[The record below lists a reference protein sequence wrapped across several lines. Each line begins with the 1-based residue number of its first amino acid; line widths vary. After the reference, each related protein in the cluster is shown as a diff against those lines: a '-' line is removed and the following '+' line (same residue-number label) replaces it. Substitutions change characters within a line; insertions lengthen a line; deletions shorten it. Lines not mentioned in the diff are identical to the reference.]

1 LTMKSGVECEY
12 FLISPDGNSI
22 ADPRDT
28 QSKPCYDQSALM
40 RRYDLIKEICDC
52 MIEMGWGPYQN
63 DHEDANGQFE
73 MNWDY
78 SDCLKTADRHTFFK
92 YMVKTIAEKHGLR
105 ATFMPKPFE
114 NLTGNGCH
122 AHISVWDGKKNKFL
136 DNSNN
141 LGLSKMAYN
150 FLGGVIKHASSLSA
164 FFNPTI
170 NSYRRINAPPTKSG
184 ASWSP
189 SSISYTGNNRTHM
202 IRIPDPGRFEL
213 RLMDG
218 SANPYLLQAGVLA
231 AGINGIRK
239 RVNPGKPLFCNM
251 YTDHKKYPNLKKLPN
266 TLEESLDMLNSNT
279 ILKNAFG
286 KDVLNSYLKLKNSEI
301 WKWKN
306 WEISWSLS
314 KQSSSEKNI
323 KILLVHGFGA
333 SKNHW
338 RHNQDFLGKF
348 SNCFA
353 IDLLGFGKSSQP
365 SALLNYEPDKE
376 NSIKYS
382 FDLWGNQI
390 STFCAEVIKS
400 PVYLVGNSIGGV
412 IALKAAEILKDN
424 CKGIILIDCA
434 QRTMDD
440 KRLKKSDILMNLLRP
455 VLKTIVRQRLISNTL
470 FTRAANP
477 KVIKR
482 ILEQAYPSGKN
493 IDKELIEILYQ
504 PSQRK
509 NSKEAFRGFINLFD
523 DYLATDL
530 FDKVNA
536 PIQLIWGEKDP
547 WESLNEA
554 KEWKNKF
561 RNIKRLD
568 VIKNAGHCPHDEEPE
583 ETNKLIC
590 EFLQETK

>member
-1 LTMKSGVECEY
+1 MPKNLFKIAKEKKIKYFLISFVDLFGVLRSKLVPAHAIKDMQETGAGFAGFAAWLDMTPADSDMFGIPDPDSLIQLPWNKEVGWLASDLWMNGKPVDASPRIMLKKQIKKLSKQGLTMKSGVECEY
-12 FLISPDGNSI
+12 FLISPDGDSI

-136 DNSNN
+136 DKSNN

-218 SANPYLLQAGVLA
+218 SANPYLLQASVLA
-231 AGINGIRK
+231 AGIHGIK
-239 RVNPGKPLFCNM
+239 NKIDPGKPLNCNM
-251 YTDHKKYPNLKKLPN
+251 YEDFAKYPNLPKLPN
-266 TLEESLDMLNSNT
+266 ELDQSLKQ
-279 ILKNAFG
+279 LKQNKEMNDAFG
-286 KDVLNSYLKLKNSEI
+286 ADVINSYIKLRSTEI
-301 WKWKN
+301 KEFNNIERFDKSKPITKW
-306 WEISWSLS
+306 E
-314 KQSSSEKNI
+314 
-323 KILLVHGFGA
+323 
-333 SKNHW
+333 
-338 RHNQDFLGKF
+338 
-348 SNCFA
+348 
-353 IDLLGFGKSSQP
+353 
-365 SALLNYEPDKE
+365 
-376 NSIKYS
+376 
-382 FDLWGNQI
+382 
-390 STFCAEVIKS
+390 
-400 PVYLVGNSIGGV
+400 
-412 IALKAAEILKDN
+412 
-424 CKGIILIDCA
+424 
-434 QRTMDD
+434 
-440 KRLKKSDILMNLLRP
+440 
-455 VLKTIVRQRLISNTL
+455 RQNTL
-470 FTRAANP
+470 
-477 KVIKR
+477 
-482 ILEQAYPSGKN
+482 
-493 IDKELIEILYQ
+493 D
-504 PSQRK
+504 
-509 NSKEAFRGFINLFD
+509 
-523 DYLATDL
+523 
-530 FDKVNA
+530 
-536 PIQLIWGEKDP
+536 
-547 WESLNEA
+547 
-554 KEWKNKF
+554 
-561 RNIKRLD
+561 
-568 VIKNAGHCPHDEEPE
+568 C
-583 ETNKLIC
+583 
-590 EFLQETK
+590 

>member
-1 LTMKSGVECEY
+1 MTKNLFKIAREKKIKYFLISFGDLFGVLRSKLVPAHAIKDMQETGAGFAGFAAWLDMTPADSDMFGIPDPDSLIQLPWNKEVGWLASDLWMNGKPVDASPRIMLKKQIKKLSKQGLIMKSGVECEY
-12 FLISPDGNSI
+12 FLISPDGDSI

-136 DNSNN
+136 DKSNN

-218 SANPYLLQAGVLA
+218 SANPYLLQASVLA
-231 AGINGIRK
+231 AGINGIK
-239 RVNPGKPLFCNM
+239 NKIDPGKPLNCNM
-251 YTDHKKYPNLKKLPN
+251 YEDFAKYPNLPKLPDELDQSLSQLKQNKEMNDAFGADVINSYIKLRSTEIKEFNNIERFDKSKPITKWERQN
-266 TLEESLDMLNSNT
+266 TL
-279 ILKNAFG
+279 
-286 KDVLNSYLKLKNSEI
+286 
-301 WKWKN
+301 
-306 WEISWSLS
+306 
-314 KQSSSEKNI
+314 
-323 KILLVHGFGA
+323 
-333 SKNHW
+333 
-338 RHNQDFLGKF
+338 
-348 SNCFA
+348 
-353 IDLLGFGKSSQP
+353 
-365 SALLNYEPDKE
+365 
-376 NSIKYS
+376 
-382 FDLWGNQI
+382 
-390 STFCAEVIKS
+390 
-400 PVYLVGNSIGGV
+400 
-412 IALKAAEILKDN
+412 
-424 CKGIILIDCA
+424 DC
-434 QRTMDD
+434 
-440 KRLKKSDILMNLLRP
+440 
-455 VLKTIVRQRLISNTL
+455 
-470 FTRAANP
+470 
-477 KVIKR
+477 
-482 ILEQAYPSGKN
+482 
-493 IDKELIEILYQ
+493 
-504 PSQRK
+504 
-509 NSKEAFRGFINLFD
+509 
-523 DYLATDL
+523 
-530 FDKVNA
+530 
-536 PIQLIWGEKDP
+536 
-547 WESLNEA
+547 
-554 KEWKNKF
+554 
-561 RNIKRLD
+561 
-568 VIKNAGHCPHDEEPE
+568 
-583 ETNKLIC
+583 
-590 EFLQETK
+590 